1 MKMHKMAGP
10 ILELLAAGC
19 IEIEE
24 VNGEM
29 VVRVTEEGEKVLLM
43 EDLVQVEYD
52 ESLNAEV
59 TPTAKGQEVLES
71 FLKDVKEENK

>member
-1 MKMHKMAGP
+1 MAGP